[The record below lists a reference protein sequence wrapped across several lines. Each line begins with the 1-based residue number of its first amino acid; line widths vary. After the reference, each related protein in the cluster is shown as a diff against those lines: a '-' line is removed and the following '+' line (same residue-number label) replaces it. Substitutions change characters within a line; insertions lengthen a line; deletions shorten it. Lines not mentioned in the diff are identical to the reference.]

1 MGIILLFAMDQMK
14 LTLILLFVGPSC
26 NHHFVNAP
34 ERGIQTQVC
43 GDDGTTYWNKCL
55 ADCNNVNVACQGAC
69 PCDDS
74 RLGPSLQ
81 SSLCQCPRGGIPTQV
96 CGDDGT
102 TYWNKCLADCSN
114 VTVACQG
121 ACPCDDS
128 RLIDPRI
135 EIGSDDMESGIINA
149 DIIDGCT
156 DDAGKRHRL
165 NEFYVA
171 RDGCNKCRCTT
182 GGGACTRRL
191 CLNNIFNAQ
200 RFQEMFDGNSN
211 DVKES
216 NSVCNCPKTMMMVCG
231 ANGQTYMNSCLAQCD
246 QTLVMHIG
254 QCNSNRALI
263 DIRRSLVNTFP

>member
-1 MGIILLFAMDQMK
+1 MDQVK
-14 LTLILLFVGPSC
+14 LTLILLFVGPS
-26 NHHFVNAP
+26 
-34 ERGIQTQVC
+34 
-43 GDDGTTYWNKCL
+43 
-55 ADCNNVNVACQGAC
+55 
-69 PCDDS
+69 
-74 RLGPSLQ
+74 LQ
-81 SSLCQCPRGGIPTQV
+81 LSLCQCPRGGIPTQV

-135 EIGSDDMESGIINA
+135 DIGNEDMPDGIGNE
-149 DIIDGCT
+149 DVIDGCT

-171 RDGCNKCRCTT
+171 RDGCNKCRCTP
-182 GGGACTRRL
+182 GGGACTKRM

-200 RFQEMFDGNSN
+200 NFQEMFDGNSN
-211 DVKES
+211 DVSER
-216 NSVCNCPKTMMMVCG
+216 NQVCNCPKTMMMVCG
-231 ANGQTYMNSCLAQCD
+231 MNGQTYMNSCLAQCD
-246 QTLVMHIG
+246 KTLVMHIG